1 MFLHSQDFATIVRS
15 TPLISIDLIVENEF
29 GEILLGKRINRPAQ
43 GYWFVPGG
51 RVLKDEKL
59 QTAFERLTEIE
70 LGIRLPLSVGKFYGI
85 WQHFYE
91 DNSMGGDFST
101 HYIVIAFLLKLQP
114 TILKLPKSQHNAYC
128 WLSRAKL
135 INDDD
140 VHYNCRAYFN
150 NKTNDAI
157 GLDNK
162 DIICLM
168 RQ

>member
-43 GYWFVPGG
+43 GYWFVHGG

-91 DNSMGGDFST
+91 DNSMETF
-101 HYIVIAFLLKLQP
+101 Q
-114 TILKLPKSQHNAYC
+114 
-128 WLSRAKL
+128 R
-135 INDDD
+135 
-140 VHYNCRAYFN
+140 
-150 NKTNDAI
+150 
-157 GLDNK
+157 
-162 DIICLM
+162 II
-168 RQ
+168 